1 MCSWHP
7 PTWKFKRVSQH
18 GIGKTK
24 EKAMSKPEEQ
34 FLDELQNL
42 FLNRLDKTIRPLSQ
56 VLDQEK
62 YYKLLMQEIEH
73 SEEVREAI
81 KKLIEAYKVVVKK
94 RAA

>member
-1 MCSWHP
+1 
-7 PTWKFKRVSQH
+7 
-18 GIGKTK
+18 
-24 EKAMSKPEEQ
+24 MSKPEEQ